1 MVVTIHES
9 LPLHLCAVP
18 CPVHVTLPSLQTAIV
33 CSMIELGV
41 GQALIE
47 MEHFEAAH

>member
-1 MVVTIHES
+1 MRACYYTSV
-9 LPLHLCAVP
+9 LCPV